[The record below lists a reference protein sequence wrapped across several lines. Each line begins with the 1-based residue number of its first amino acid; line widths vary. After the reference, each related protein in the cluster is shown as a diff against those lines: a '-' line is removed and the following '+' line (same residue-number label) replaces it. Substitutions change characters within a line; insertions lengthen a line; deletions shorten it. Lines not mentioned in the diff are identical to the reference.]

1 MASRRLS
8 GFQPILKG
16 KSHLL
21 RSQQRRWA
29 QVHDVRFLATHH
41 DPNHIMDKYRNKLD
55 QKAKQEGLGSIEA
68 LKEAYSDKIQ
78 DLRRQAATV
87 ATPEPEPD
95 APIPSAKS
103 TFTLNTPPASHPPSP
118 SSSTGGASATE
129 KAAREVSGSASP
141 IKPLSTYIDVEKIR
155 ELPPKEIEALWRL
168 RFANSSTTICAAIP
182 LDTYL
187 RIAEAARQNPQFIL
201 PLPRQAA
208 DQDMQTPDGTP
219 AQTAAEI
226 HFLQW
231 AFHPPAEDFVT
242 TKKDTINNHTST
254 VIFTNLGA
262 FKMHG
267 SFAQPHTTVTH
278 HLDLADDKGLVLMH
292 GQVMPDRGVSTTEA
306 TWLVSS
312 VQRFYDFG
320 GQASGRKGELV
331 RMFTRGDVENF
342 KVEELMEETERIH

>member
-8 GFQPILKG
+8 GLQSLFRG
-16 KSHLL
+16 RSHLL

-29 QVHDVRFLATHH
+29 QVHDVRFLASHH
-41 DPNHIMDKYRNKLD
+41 NPNHIIDKYRNKLD
-55 QKAKQEGLGSIEA
+55 QKAKQEGLESIEA
-68 LKEAYSDKIQ
+68 LKEAYSEKIQ

-87 ATPEPEPD
+87 ATPEPD
-95 APIPSAKS
+95 APTSSVKSAS
-103 TFTLNTPPASHPPSP
+103 TQLNTPPAFHPPP
-118 SSSTGGASATE
+118 PPNKPSATE
-129 KAAREVSGSASP
+129 QAAREASGSASP

-155 ELPPKEIEALWRL
+155 DLPPKEIEALWRL
-168 RFANSSTTICAAIP
+168 RFANSSTSICAAIP

-187 RIAEAARQNPQFIL
+187 RIAEAARHNPQFIL
-201 PLPRQAA
+201 PLPRQTAE
-208 DQDMQTPDGTP
+208 QDMQTPDGAP

-242 TKKDTINNHTST
+242 TNKNTVNNHTST

-262 FKMHG
+262 FKLHG

-342 KVEELMEETERIH
+342 KVEELMEETEKIH